1 MANNFKNYK
10 SRAVGTAPT
19 AIGAYTVVANT
30 QVTVIGLS
38 VANVSNTAL
47 SVTTVI
53 FDGTN
58 STNLVKNAPLPIGSS
73 LVVVGGDQ
81 KVVLQVGESVRV
93 SSSASASIDAV
104 MSLLEI
110 TP

>member
-1 MANNFKNYK
+1 MANNFRNYK

-19 AIGAYTVVANT
+19 AIGAYTVSANT

-38 VANVSNTAL
+38 VSNIANTAL
-47 SVTTVI
+47 SVTAVV

-73 LVVVGGDQ
+73 LVIVGGDQ
-81 KVVLQVGESVRV
+81 KVVLQTNESIRV
-93 SSSASASIDAV
+93 SSSASSSIDAI

-110 TP
+110 T